1 MSASDPSGPRAR
13 PDRPAVVGPLA
24 AENDHL
30 KLRVAVLTAVE
41 QRFRAMLCG
50 IGDGVIVTDLQGRVQ
65 QMNRVAESL
74 TGWTEAE
81 AAGRMVHEVFK
92 VINEQDRREVENPID
107 KVVREGAVAGL
118 ADQHTF
124 LIARDGTERAIA
136 DSAVPVRD
144 GTGTMAGVVLIFR
157 AVSVERIG
165 IKPLRDNE
173 RILGDILESTL
184 SGYWDWNLAAGTE
197 YLSPTFKKMF
207 GYEDHEL
214 PNAPETWQKLI
225 FAEDLPGVLENFERH
240 VRSRGSEPF
249 YNEVRYRHRNGS
261 TVWVICAGRV
271 IEWAPD
277 GSAVRMVGCHVDIT
291 GRKLTEARLKT
302 ALQDLQSSNRE
313 LEEFAYVAS
322 HDLQEPLRKISAF
335 GGLLVQECG
344 AAVSADGRDYLDHIM
359 AAVKRMQTLIN
370 DLLQL
375 SRIATRAKPFAPVD
389 LNETLREV
397 LEDLDARLKES
408 GGTVTVEPL
417 PALDADA
424 TQMRQIFQN
433 LIANALKFRKPGE
446 APVVQVKALEVDK
459 NANRAVLCVED
470 HGIGFE
476 PRFTERIFGLFQRL
490 HGRQQYE
497 GTGIGLAVCRRIV
510 ERHGGRITAEGRLG
524 DGATFRL
531 ELPMRHDNMK
541 E

>member
-13 PDRPAVVGPLA
+13 PDHPAVVGPLA

-92 VINEQDRREVENPID
+92 IINEQDRREVENPID

-118 ADQHTF
+118 ADQHTL

-157 AVSVERIG
+157 DVSAERIG

-214 PNAPETWQKLI
+214 LNAPETWQKLI

-302 ALQDLQSSNRE
+302 ALEDLQSSNRE

-476 PRFTERIFGLFQRL
+476 PRFAERIFGLFQRL

>member
-1 MSASDPSGPRAR
+1 
-13 PDRPAVVGPLA
+13 LA

-41 QRFRAMLCG
+41 QRFRTILCG

-65 QMNRVAESL
+65 QMNRMAESL

-118 ADQHTF
+118 ADQHTL

-157 AVSVERIG
+157 DVSAERIG

-261 TVWVICAGRV
+261 AVWVICAGRV

-302 ALQDLQSSNRE
+302 ALQDLQSSKRE

-344 AAVSADGRDYLDHIM
+344 AAVSADGHDYLDHIM

-417 PALDADA
+417 PALNADA

-476 PRFTERIFGLFQRL
+476 PRFAERIFGLFQRL